1 MIRLLFSTEWK
12 EWADDG
18 SRWGRRLLQERISD
32 VKLAYPNIFIYGK
45 CNNSEENGRKTGR
58 SAGAGQGAYFLR
70 NYGVDI
76 TVWKTLWRMC
86 KTHGAGTFRR
96 VTVWLWEILRN
107 NIFVKFL

>member
-1 MIRLLFSTEWK
+1 MQQFRGKRE
-12 EWADDG
+12 EN
-18 SRWGRRLLQERISD
+18 RPERGRR
-32 VKLAYPNIFIYGK
+32 
-45 CNNSEENGRKTGR
+45 T
-58 SAGAGQGAYFLR
+58 GAYFLR